1 MVLEN
6 IKTTFLHLFFLAFV
20 SLISACSTNSREP
33 PKQEVTFIDLQ
44 KFDDEI
50 VVSLSNIKD
59 PVFVNFY
66 SQVTP
71 NEIPPRLQKILAA
84 VDKSGGKINVSM
96 PEGEPK
102 LKDPTIVFSLFSGM
116 YSGIKAFISMRA
128 EISLEESVK
137 NRDANILLARN
148 LQGNLYIQKIE
159 LKTKDKK

>member
-1 MVLEN
+1 MVLRN
-6 IKTTFLHLFFLAFV
+6 FKITFLILLIGAFL
-20 SLISACSTNSREP
+20 SLLSACSTSSREP
-33 PKQEVTFIDLQ
+33 AKQEVTFIDLQ

-59 PVFVNFY
+59 PVSVNFY

-71 NEIPPRLQKILAA
+71 NEIPPRLQKMLSA
-84 VDKSGGKINVSM
+84 VERSGGKVNISM
-96 PEGEPK
+96 PEGEPQF
-102 LKDPTIVFSLFSGM
+102 KDPTLVFSLFSGM

-128 EISLEESVK
+128 DMNLEESVK

>member
-1 MVLEN
+1 MDLKN
-6 IKTTFLHLFFLAFV
+6 FKTTFLHLFFLTFV
-20 SLISACSTNSREP
+20 SLISACSTISREP

-50 VVSLSNIKD
+50 VVSLSNIKA

-71 NEIPPRLQKILAA
+71 NEIPPRLQKMLAA
-84 VDKSGGKINVSM
+84 VEKSGGKINVSM

-128 EISLEESVK
+128 EINLEESVK

-148 LQGNLYIQKIE
+148 FQGNLYIQKIE
-159 LKTKDKK
+159 LKTKDTK